1 MSKACAAG
9 LSKGRATP
17 SVASPERGLEEDE
30 KSGGIRAREGEDKE
44 WAQSHSWRERHKSIK
59 ANRCGTRR

>member
-30 KSGGIRAREGEDKE
+30 RAEGSEPE
-44 WAQSHSWRERHKSIK
+44 RERIRNGRR
-59 ANRCGTRR
+59 ATRGERETEID